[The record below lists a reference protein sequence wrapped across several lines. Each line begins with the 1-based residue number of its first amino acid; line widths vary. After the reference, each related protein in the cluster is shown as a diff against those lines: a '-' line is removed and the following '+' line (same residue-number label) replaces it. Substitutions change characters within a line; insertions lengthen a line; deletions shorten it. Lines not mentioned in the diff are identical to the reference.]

1 MIEETF
7 AYGLVIGCSLF
18 GILWGLVNAL
28 LVSLALSSRSVPAIK
43 HEFLTAMFRSRE
55 LTWKIRAT
63 LGVSTEMMSR
73 NRSLM
78 KNIPTNLAKIP
89 AHY

>member
-7 AYGLVIGCSLF
+7 AFGLVIGCSLF

-28 LVSLALSSRSVPAIK
+28 LVSFVLSGCHASAIRTD
-43 HEFLTAMFRSRE
+43 FLTAMCRSRE

-63 LGVSTEMMSR
+63 LGASTEMMSR

-78 KNIPTNLAKIP
+78 KTTPTNLAKIP